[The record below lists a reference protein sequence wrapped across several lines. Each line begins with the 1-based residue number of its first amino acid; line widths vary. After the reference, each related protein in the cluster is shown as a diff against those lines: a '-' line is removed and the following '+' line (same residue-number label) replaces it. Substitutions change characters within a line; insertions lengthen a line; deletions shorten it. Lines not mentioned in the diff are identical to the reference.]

1 MIEDLTPTALL
12 GRMSETSPKSA
23 LWQNPGF
30 RSYLGSTAFTGI
42 AMSMQQLLISWLL
55 VGILVLPADSV
66 GLAQAI
72 IGIPGI
78 FIMLI
83 GGASADRIDPR
94 SLLIRTYS
102 VAWIIPLML
111 AFSENMD
118 FLNYWTV
125 LLFGLCISFV
135 TSYTSPAQ
143 QAILN
148 RVAGGEVQR
157 AVTSSTAIAF
167 LMQIIGLSIAGQME
181 RTGVSIVLY
190 VQSAC
195 LLLGAIAVRR
205 ISPAQSESREAGVPM
220 WKVVGAGLRATFEH
234 RVIFQTLLINLVSS
248 IFNAG
253 AFMTVLP
260 FIIKRVYDGDAFGL
274 AFVMI
279 VFFGGASISNFL
291 LLRLMPFVRP
301 GRVFLVMQLSRVVII
316 GLLFMSPPWWLL
328 TLLLFAWGLNMGVT
342 TTLARTIVQESA
354 EEQYR
359 GRILSVFSLGML
371 GSAPIGAIVLGT
383 IIEVF
388 GTLNALVPS
397 MIVSVGLFLYGVF
410 ATKVW
415 TFVSPEGQAVKG

>member
-1 MIEDLTPTALL
+1 
-12 GRMSETSPKSA
+12 MSETAKIT

-66 GLAQAI
+66 GIAQAV

-83 GGASADRIDPR
+83 GGASADRVDPR

-102 VAWIIPLML
+102 VAWIIPLLL
-111 AFSENMD
+111 AGSEQLD
-118 FLNYWTV
+118 WLNIWAV
-125 LLFGLCISFV
+125 MLFGLAMGFV
-135 TSYTSPAQ
+135 TSFSNPAQ

-157 AVTSSTAIAF
+157 AVTASTAIMF
-167 LMQIIGLSIAGQME
+167 LMQIIGLTVAGQME
-181 RTGVSIVLY
+181 RTGVSIVLL
-190 VQSAC
+190 VQSGC
-195 LLLGAIAVRR
+195 LLMGAIAVRR
-205 ISPAQSESREAGVPM
+205 ISPEASANPEPGVPM
-220 WKVVGAGLRATFEH
+220 WKVVGDGLRATFEH
-234 RVIFQTLLINLVSS
+234 RVIFQTLVINFVSS

-260 FIIKRVYDGDAFGL
+260 FIIKRVYEGDALGL

-279 VFFGGASISNFL
+279 VFFGGAAVSNFL

-301 GRVFLVMQLSRVVII
+301 GRVFLIMQLSRVVIV
-316 GLLFMSPPWWLL
+316 GLLFLSPPWWLL

-342 TTLARTIVQESA
+342 STLARTIVQESA
-354 EEQYR
+354 APQYR

-371 GSAPIGAIVLGT
+371 GSAPIGAVVLGL
-383 IIEVF
+383 IIEAF
-388 GTLNALVPS
+388 GTLNALIPS
-397 MIVSVGLFLYGVF
+397 MVVSIGLFFYGVV
-410 ATKVW
+410 ATRIWKYR
-415 TFVSPEGQAVKG
+415 SPEAA